1 MNVAEQNTQK
11 QGKKIIK
18 KYILHQKV
26 NPRLLGVELFNNRL
40 FTPQEAYLS
49 CKLILKKDVHSLRE
63 LELVAEKIYETWT
76 EKNDGLPI
84 KRINVYTSTAYV
96 VLTFTIGFYEEVQIK
111 QLWRLKKC
119 AKEIIEAYDDVT
131 KREKEAEHKKKVEEV
146 HAVLEKLNQLAKKI
160 DGLENRLMKNES
172 IVVDSGELLK
182 NELIKV
188 SQTIKEQMNQT
199 VNNIKDS
206 QNDSENEEQAMK
218 VAKIKRIKKEN
229 IRKEKKRE
237 RKYSMDRSKQFP
249 VNLKMK
255 TWRSDRLQKKMVKG
269 KSDQIKAKTLKEPIS
284 QLEMDILMYFTENK
298 QLPKKRMIPK
308 KQFLTLK
315 TKVEFIDY
323 LWMLLELEGNDELI
337 IADELSC
344 RGLIEELGQFMKLVE
359 KIAVGPTIFNYWI
372 YCSQEILVKLEGYIA
387 LKDFLIRSL
396 KLSNNTLI

>member
-1 MNVAEQNTQK
+1 MSVAEQNTQK

-49 CKLILKKDVHSLRE
+49 CKLIFKKDVHSLRE
-63 LELVAEKIYETWT
+63 LELVAEKIYEMWT
-76 EKNDGLPI
+76 EENDGLPI
-84 KRINVYTSTAYV
+84 KRINVYMSTAYII
-96 VLTFTIGFYEEVQIK
+96 LTFTIGFYEEVQIK
-111 QLWRLKKC
+111 QLWRLKEC
-119 AKEIIEAYDDVT
+119 AKEFIETYDDVI
-131 KREKEAEHKKKVEEV
+131 KREKEAEHKKKAEEI
-146 HAVLEKLNQLAKKI
+146 HAVLEKFDQLAKKM

-199 VNNIKDS
+199 ENNIKES

-218 VAKIKRIKKEN
+218 VAKT
-229 IRKEKKRE
+229 KRE

-249 VNLKMK
+249 VNLKIK

-269 KSDQIKAKTLKEPIS
+269 KSDPIKAKTLKEPIS

-298 QLPKKRMIPK
+298 QLPKKRMIQK

-315 TKVEFIDY
+315 AKVEFIDY

-344 RGLIEELGQFMKLVE
+344 RELIKELGQFMKRVE
-359 KIAVGPTIFNYWI
+359 KVAVGPTIFNYWI
-372 YCSQEILVKLEGYIA
+372 YCPQEILVKLEGYIA
-387 LKDFLIRSL
+387 LKDFLSRSL